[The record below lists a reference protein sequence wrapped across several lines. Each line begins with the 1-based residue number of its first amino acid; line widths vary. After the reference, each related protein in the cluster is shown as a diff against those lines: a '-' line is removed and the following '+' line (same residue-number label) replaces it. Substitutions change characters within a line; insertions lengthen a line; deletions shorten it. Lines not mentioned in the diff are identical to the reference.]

1 MNTAY
6 LYLGLAIVL
15 EVAGTICMK
24 LSHGFTKWIP
34 TTFTAIFYVL
44 CFSLFAIALK
54 KIEVGTAYAIWAGM
68 GTALIAV
75 AGVLFFKESITAPK
89 VISLT
94 LIIVGVVGLNLVRGE
109 H

>member
-1 MNTAY
+1 
-6 LYLGLAIVL
+6 
-15 EVAGTICMK
+15 
-24 LSHGFTKWIP
+24 
-34 TTFTAIFYVL
+34 
-44 CFSLFAIALK
+44 
-54 KIEVGTAYAIWAGM
+54 M

-89 VISLT
+89 VISLM